1 MPDDPTKTPPSG
13 IPEVPRRPN
22 PQPPEP
28 DSSYAPPEV
37 RATQQNIPPTRATDP
52 VDATRHMSQIPP
64 APPPNIQR
72 YPAPS
77 APREHVRPSGT
88 LPAPNNLV
96 VQDKRKTSEV
106 VSRAP
111 RKRKPPTPRRDSGLY
126 LPVWS
131 LLLML
136 LVVLGVSVGII
147 ALVVGLGG
155 GLTSDSTPQVMIVT
169 SEFMPTLP
177 SALASPT
184 IPSPFN
190 QNAPASPFALAG
202 PTLALPTNTPP
213 PLNIAVGQTV
223 KVVNVGEFGLNIR
236 STPGLSSA
244 PLGQVRQDQ
253 TFSIIGGPERLD
265 DLTWWQ
271 IQDPFDTSVTGWVV
285 ENDGTQDTLEVVTQT
300 QSQAQ

>member
-13 IPEVPRRPN
+13 IPEVPPRQN
-22 PQPPEP
+22 TEPPKDEE
-28 DSSYAPPEV
+28 SYAPPGV
-37 RATQQNIPPTRATDP
+37 KATQPTVPPTRATDT
-52 VDATRHMSQIPP
+52 VDATRHISEIP
-64 APPPNIQR
+64 APPARIQR

-88 LPAPNNLV
+88 IPAPGSLAV
-96 VQDKRKTSEV
+96 PDKRRTSEIV
-106 VSRAP
+106 NRP
-111 RKRKPPTPRRDSGLY
+111 QRKRKPQTPRRDSGLY
-126 LPVWS
+126 LPLWS

-136 LVVLGVSVGII
+136 LVVLAVSVGII

-177 SALASPT
+177 SVLATET

-190 QNAPASPFALAG
+190 QNAPAEPFALAG
-202 PTLALPTNTPP
+202 PTLALPSATPP

-271 IQDPFDTSVTGWVV
+271 IQDPFDTSVRGWVV
-285 ENDGTQDTLEVVTQT
+285 ENDGTQDTLEVVPQTQT
-300 QSQAQ
+300 Q